1 MLIQAG
7 LPKRIGFT
15 SCWHPE
21 FKIKV
26 PKIEGTGYTQ
36 KKVDF
41 LIEDHRRY
49 VNFLI
54 EVKSAKQRIN
64 DAARFQLVDKYLYR
78 SKIKFGILIDPFS
91 MEIYEYGQTKP
102 KATFEIEDP
111 NHIEPIATFLKSFL

>member
-1 MLIQAG
+1 MLLPSEWDNEAYVSVHLVQEMLIQAG

-26 PKIEGTGYTQ
+26 PKMEKTGFTE

-41 LIEDHRRY
+41 LIEDHSRY

-54 EVKSAKQRIN
+54 QN
-64 DAARFQLVDKYLYR
+64 
-78 SKIKFGILIDPFS
+78 FS
-91 MEIYEYGQTKP
+91 Q
-102 KATFEIEDP
+102 
-111 NHIEPIATFLKSFL
+111 HSHSF